1 MQTSSRFPSGHLLTP
16 KHLQRVHTASQQPQP
31 TNRPHGYPSGLQ
43 ALLNPAVH
51 IT

>member
-1 MQTSSRFPSGHLLTP
+1 MQTSSVPLSGHFLTP
-16 KHLQRVHTASQQPQP
+16 EHLQRVHSASQQPQP
-31 TNRPHGYPSGLQ
+31 TNCPHGYPSGLR